1 VGPSVAAIA
10 RAEGFIGGGGRR
22 NAGSRES
29 PTRKRASAKLER
41 MAQTTAEARQQVLEA
56 TDDLGAAL
64 ALLSEAY
71 ERLDEHSADLLEQD
85 LFRPVRTAYGRARRT
100 HAEFAARFGLPG
112 QTPAPAPLGAPSR
125 SVKDLVGD
133 AVDATSRAGS
143 TLATLQDSMLPVEV
157 GTPELRAGLAEVRRL
172 LDHVR
177 LRARELIRTLGR

>member
-1 VGPSVAAIA
+1 
-10 RAEGFIGGGGRR
+10 
-22 NAGSRES
+22 
-29 PTRKRASAKLER
+29 
-41 MAQTTAEARQQVLEA
+41 MAQTTAEARQQVLDAIAEA

-133 AVDATSRAGS
+133 AVDATSKAES

-157 GTPELRAGLAEVRRL
+157 GTPELRAGVAEVRRL

-177 LRARELIRTLGR
+177 ARARELIRTLGR